1 MITNAEMA
9 AIFLRNSAAYLQS
22 VGENNPSVREEME
35 ANANS
40 YELMADRVEDDPLG
54 KSPIMDEQETL
65 SPH

>member
-9 AIFLRNSAAYLQS
+9 AIFLRNSAAYLRS
-22 VGENNPSVREEME
+22 VGENNPSVREEMA

-40 YELMADRVEDDPLG
+40 YELMVDRVEDDPLG

-65 SPH
+65 SH